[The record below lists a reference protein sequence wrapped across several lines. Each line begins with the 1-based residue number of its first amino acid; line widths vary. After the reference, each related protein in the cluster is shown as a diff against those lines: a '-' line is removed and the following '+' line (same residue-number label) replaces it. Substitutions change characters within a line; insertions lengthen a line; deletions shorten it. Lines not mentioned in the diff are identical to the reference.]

1 MTNMGEEMKNDVAL
15 EAAITRVLERQ
26 PEVVVPGDFAARVR
40 ASLPAQPKVR
50 VRRSVGRLAG
60 TAAAAGLVVGLCWL
74 APHAQPSFE
83 SLAFDME
90 MLMLVELACVSAW
103 LAMRRT

>member
-1 MTNMGEEMKNDVAL
+1 MGEAMKDDAL
-15 EAAITRVLERQ
+15 EAAITRVLEAR
-26 PEVVVPGDFAARVR
+26 PKVAVPTGFAARVM

-50 VRRSVGRLAG
+50 EQRSAG
-60 TAAAAGLVVGLCWL
+60 KMAAGAAMAGLVVGLYCL
-74 APHAQPSFE
+74 APHAQPSFA

-103 LAMRRT
+103 LATRRT